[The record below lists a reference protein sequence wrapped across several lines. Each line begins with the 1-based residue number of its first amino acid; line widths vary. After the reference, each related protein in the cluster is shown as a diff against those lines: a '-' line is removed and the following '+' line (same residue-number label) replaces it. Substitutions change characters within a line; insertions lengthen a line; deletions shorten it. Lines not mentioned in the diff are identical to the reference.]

1 MGLQE
6 RESEERQM
14 TDFEK
19 LGLFYLGKHYDQENG
34 KVDDSLLMYDSKDLV
49 THGVCMGMTG
59 SGKTGLCVSLLEEAA
74 IDNIPVIAI
83 DPKGDLVNLF
93 LTFPGLSKEEFLPWV
108 TEDEAAQKGISR
120 EELAQKKADLWKNGL
135 ADWGQQPERI
145 QKFADSAERVLYTP
159 GSSAARPISI
169 LKSFT
174 KPEGMDDFEAIAD
187 RVSTLVSG
195 LLGLLEIDADPL
207 TSKEH
212 IFLSNIIQAE
222 WSAGRDVPIEQLI
235 ALIQDPPM
243 DKIGAFD
250 VEAYYPKKQRFKL
263 ATQINNL
270 IASPQFAIWTKGESI
285 NIDDLFY
292 TKDGKPRISVLS
304 IAHLDDK
311 ERMFFVTLLLNE
323 LVSWMR
329 QQSGTSSLRCL
340 VYMDEIFGYL
350 PPVANPPS
358 KTLFLTLLKQ
368 ARAFGLGLLLATQ
381 NPGDLDYKALSNVGT
396 WFIGRLQTER
406 DKEKVLQGLVTA
418 NSGTDEKTLSKKL
431 AGLGKRVFMLNNAG
445 DSRPVLFHTRW
456 ALSYL
461 AGPIMRNRFK
471 DLISE
476 VPQPETSEP
485 AGTAAA
491 GIGVGAAAAAPAAS
505 TRPVLNPD
513 VRQIFI
519 PGGGKVYEPRIV
531 GVADVLYTDRKLD
544 ISISKQQRYLT
555 NVATHIDW
563 ATNMPL
569 EFELDELESEP
580 REGIGFSE
588 IETDVSAKTVKTWT
602 TDLKQWLYRG
612 NPLTVFTCP
621 SLEEVSNPDEDERA
635 FRVRISQQAREQRDQ
650 FLEKIRDDY
659 DKELLSLEKQRKR
672 AESKAATQQGQ
683 ATSHTMGTVISV
695 GTSILGSLFG
705 SRRGYSGIARSAQR
719 IGTTMKERREADA
732 AAKEIEE
739 IDAKILEI
747 EDEIKDKL
755 EAYQNADTVEI
766 VPVEVNPNKT
776 DINVREV
783 ALAWVPAGE

>member
-1 MGLQE
+1 
-6 RESEERQM
+6 M

-19 LGLFYLGKHYDQENG
+19 LGLFYLGKHYDQENQ
-34 KVDDSLLMYDSKDLV
+34 KVEDSLLMYDSKDLV

-59 SGKTGLCVSLLEEAA
+59 SGKTGLCVSLIEEAA

-83 DPKGDLVNLF
+83 DPKGDIVNLL

-108 TEDEAAQKGISR
+108 TADEASQKGISKD
-120 EELAQKKADLWKNGL
+120 ELAQKKADLWKNGL

-145 QKFADSAERVLYTP
+145 KLFADSAERMLYTP
-159 GSSAARPISI
+159 GSSSARPISI

-174 KPEGMDDFEAIAD
+174 RPADMEDFEAVAD

-195 LLGLLEIDADPL
+195 LLGLLDIDSDPL

-212 IFLSNIIQAE
+212 ILLSNIIQSE
-222 WSAGRDVPIEQLI
+222 WQSGRDVPIEQLI

-243 DKIGAFD
+243 SKIGAFD
-250 VEAYYPKKQRFKL
+250 VEAYYPKKARFKL
-263 ATQINNL
+263 ATSINNL
-270 IASPQFAIWTKGESI
+270 IASPQFAIWTTGDSI

-292 TKDGKPRISVLS
+292 TKDGKPRISILS

-340 VYMDEIFGYL
+340 LYMDEIFGYL

-358 KTLFLTLLKQ
+358 KKLFLTLLKQ

-381 NPGDLDYKALSNVGT
+381 NPGDLDYKALGNVGT
-396 WFIGRLQTER
+396 WFIGRLQAER
-406 DKEKVLQGLVTA
+406 DKEKVLEGLVTA
-418 NSGTDEKTLSKKL
+418 NSGANSTEISKKL
-431 AGLGKRVFMLNNAG
+431 SGLGKRVFMLNNAS
-445 DSRPVLFHTRW
+445 DSMPVLFHTRW

-461 AGPIMRNRFK
+461 AGPIMKNRFK
-471 DLISE
+471 ELIGDI
-476 VPQPETSEP
+476 PRTQTTETV
-485 AGTAAA
+485 GTAAGGV
-491 GIGVGAAAAAPAAS
+491 GIGAAAAVPAAS
-505 TRPVLNPD
+505 TRPVLSPD
-513 VRQIFI
+513 IRQIFV
-519 PGGGKVYEPRIV
+519 PGGGKLYEPQVAGI
-531 GVADVLYTDRKLD
+531 ADVLYKDSKLG
-544 ISISKQQRYLT
+544 ISVTKQQKYLT
-555 NVATHIDW
+555 NLSTHVDW

-580 REGIGFSE
+580 RENIGFSE
-588 IETDVSAKTVKTWT
+588 IEAEVSAKTVKTWE
-602 TDLKQWLYRG
+602 TDFKQWLYSG

-621 SLEEVSNPDEDERA
+621 SLEEVSNSDEDERA

-659 DKELLSLEKQRKR
+659 EKEIVSLEKQRAR
-672 AESKAATQQGQ
+672 AESKAATQQAQ
-683 ATSHTMGTVISV
+683 ASSHTMGTVISV

-719 IGTTMKERREADA
+719 VGTTMKERREADA
-732 AAKEIEE
+732 AIKEIEAV
-739 IDAKILEI
+739 DAKLLEI
-747 EDEIKDKL
+747 EEEINKKL

-783 ALAWVPAGE
+783 ALAWVPMGE